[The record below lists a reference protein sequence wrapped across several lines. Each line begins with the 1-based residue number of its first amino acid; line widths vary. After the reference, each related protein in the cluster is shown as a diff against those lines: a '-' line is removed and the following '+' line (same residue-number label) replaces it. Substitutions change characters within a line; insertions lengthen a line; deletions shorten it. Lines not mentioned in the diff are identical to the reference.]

1 MTKYVLSVDK
11 NRPIEIEILNNT
23 SSESKVVHGCL
34 KNYSIDYDVKSSS
47 VILRFTL
54 QEDLTTSYSVR
65 LTEDDS
71 VVTDMNL
78 TPQEVFF
85 RIVNFL
91 GEVIYKAKSIGNT
104 LVMKLD
110 NQTSKLFVKDL
121 TKIEDEYRV
130 FKGELVYLENFF
142 SHKIIHEMTKE
153 GINVFVGTFFVY
165 ILSP

>member
-11 NRPIEIEILNNT
+11 NRPIEIEILNNM
-23 SSESKVVHGCL
+23 SSESKVVHGYL

-71 VVTDMNL
+71 VVTDLDL

-130 FKGELVYLENFF
+130 FKGELVY
-142 SHKIIHEMTKE
+142 
-153 GINVFVGTFFVY
+153 
-165 ILSP
+165 

>member
-54 QEDLTTSYSVR
+54 HEDLTTSYSVR

-71 VVTDMNL
+71 VVTDLDL

-130 FKGELVYLENFF
+130 FKGELVY
-142 SHKIIHEMTKE
+142 
-153 GINVFVGTFFVY
+153 
-165 ILSP
+165 

>member
-11 NRPIEIEILNNT
+11 NRPIEIEMLNNT

-54 QEDLTTSYSVR
+54 HEDLTTSYSVR

-71 VVTDMNL
+71 VVTDMDL

-130 FKGELVYLENFF
+130 FKGELVY
-142 SHKIIHEMTKE
+142 
-153 GINVFVGTFFVY
+153 
-165 ILSP
+165 

>member
-1 MTKYVLSVDK
+1 M
-11 NRPIEIEILNNT
+11 N
-23 SSESKVVHGCL
+23 GCL
-34 KNYSIDYDVKSSS
+34 KNSSLDYDVKSSS

-65 LTEDDS
+65 LTENDS
-71 VVTDMNL
+71 VITDMNL

-104 LVMKLD
+104 LVMKID

-121 TKIEDEYRV
+121 TKIDDEYRV
-130 FKGELVYLENFF
+130 FNGELVY
-142 SHKIIHEMTKE
+142 
-153 GINVFVGTFFVY
+153 
-165 ILSP
+165 

>member
-23 SSESKVVHGCL
+23 SSESKVVHSCL

-91 GEVIYKAKSIGNT
+91 SEVIYKAKSIGNT

-130 FKGELVYLENFF
+130 FKGELVY
-142 SHKIIHEMTKE
+142 
-153 GINVFVGTFFVY
+153 
-165 ILSP
+165 

>member
-71 VVTDMNL
+71 VVTDMDL
-78 TPQEVFF
+78 TSQEVFF

-130 FKGELVYLENFF
+130 FNGELVY
-142 SHKIIHEMTKE
+142 
-153 GINVFVGTFFVY
+153 
-165 ILSP
+165 

>member
-23 SSESKVVHGCL
+23 SSEAKVVHGCL

-54 QEDLTTSYSVR
+54 HEDLTTSYSVR

-71 VVTDMNL
+71 VVTDMDL

-130 FKGELVYLENFF
+130 FKGELVY
-142 SHKIIHEMTKE
+142 
-153 GINVFVGTFFVY
+153 
-165 ILSP
+165 

>member
-54 QEDLTTSYSVR
+54 HEDLTTSYSVR

-71 VVTDMNL
+71 VVTDMDL

-121 TKIEDEYRV
+121 TKIENEYRV
-130 FKGELVYLENFF
+130 FKGELVY
-142 SHKIIHEMTKE
+142 
-153 GINVFVGTFFVY
+153 
-165 ILSP
+165 

>member
-11 NRPIEIEILNNT
+11 NRPIEIEILNNM

-47 VILRFTL
+47 VILRFIL

-71 VVTDMNL
+71 VVTDMDL

-130 FKGELVYLENFF
+130 FKGELVY
-142 SHKIIHEMTKE
+142 
-153 GINVFVGTFFVY
+153 
-165 ILSP
+165 

>member
-65 LTEDDS
+65 LTEYDS

-130 FKGELVYLENFF
+130 FKGELVY
-142 SHKIIHEMTKE
+142 
-153 GINVFVGTFFVY
+153 
-165 ILSP
+165 

>member
-23 SSESKVVHGCL
+23 SSESKVVHGYL

-54 QEDLTTSYSVR
+54 HEDLTTSYSVR

-71 VVTDMNL
+71 VVTDMDL

-130 FKGELVYLENFF
+130 FKGELVY
-142 SHKIIHEMTKE
+142 
-153 GINVFVGTFFVY
+153 
-165 ILSP
+165 

>member
-34 KNYSIDYDVKSSS
+34 KNYSIDYDIKSSS

-54 QEDLTTSYSVR
+54 HEDLTTSYSVR

-71 VVTDMNL
+71 VVTDMDL

-130 FKGELVYLENFF
+130 FKGELVY
-142 SHKIIHEMTKE
+142 
-153 GINVFVGTFFVY
+153 
-165 ILSP
+165 

>member
-54 QEDLTTSYSVR
+54 HEDLTTSYSVR
-65 LTEDDS
+65 LKEDDS
-71 VVTDMNL
+71 VVTDMDL

-130 FKGELVYLENFF
+130 FKGELVY
-142 SHKIIHEMTKE
+142 
-153 GINVFVGTFFVY
+153 
-165 ILSP
+165 

>member
-11 NRPIEIEILNNT
+11 NRPIEIEILNNM
-23 SSESKVVHGCL
+23 SSESKVVHGYL

-54 QEDLTTSYSVR
+54 HEDLTTSYSVR

-71 VVTDMNL
+71 VVTDMDL

-130 FKGELVYLENFF
+130 FKGELVY
-142 SHKIIHEMTKE
+142 
-153 GINVFVGTFFVY
+153 
-165 ILSP
+165 

>member
-11 NRPIEIEILNNT
+11 NRPIEIEILNNM
-23 SSESKVVHGCL
+23 SSESKVVHGYL

-71 VVTDMNL
+71 VVTDLDL

-110 NQTSKLFVKDL
+110 NHTSKLFVKDL

-130 FKGELVYLENFF
+130 FNGELVY
-142 SHKIIHEMTKE
+142 
-153 GINVFVGTFFVY
+153 
-165 ILSP
+165 